1 MSEFNLEKL
10 LEKRDSFLNILKHL
24 SFELLMEPTEEEIKK
39 INELE
44 KNTLHQLDL
53 VQKEISDILSKN
65 DDSVQ

>member
-1 MSEFNLEKL
+1 MSEFHLEKL

-44 KNTLHQLDL
+44 KNTLHELDL

-65 DDSVQ
+65 DNSVQ

>member
-1 MSEFNLEKL
+1 MSEFPLEKL

-44 KNTLHQLDL
+44 KNTLHELDL

-65 DDSVQ
+65 DNSVQ

>member
-1 MSEFNLEKL
+1 M

-44 KNTLHQLDL
+44 KNTLHELDL

-65 DDSVQ
+65 DNSVQ